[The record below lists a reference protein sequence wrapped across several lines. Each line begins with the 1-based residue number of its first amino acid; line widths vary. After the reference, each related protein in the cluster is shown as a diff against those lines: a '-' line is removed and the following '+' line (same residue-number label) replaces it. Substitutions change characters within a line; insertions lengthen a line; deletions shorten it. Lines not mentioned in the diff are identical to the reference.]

1 MTGDNLSVVLIGFY
15 VVLACV
21 YGYEGQWFKV
31 LYWISAA
38 GIVTAVW
45 GMK

>member
-1 MTGDNLSVVLIGFY
+1 MGDKLSVALIAFY

-21 YGYEGQWFKV
+21 YGTEGQWFKV

>member
-1 MTGDNLSVVLIGFY
+1 MMGDRLSVVLIGFY
-15 VVLACV
+15 MVLAGI
-21 YGYEGQWFKV
+21 YGYEGQWWKV
-31 LYWISAA
+31 LYWTSAA

>member
-1 MTGDNLSVVLIGFY
+1 MSGDRLSVFLIMFY

-21 YGYEGQWFKV
+21 YANEGQWFKV